1 MNGKRNLYEIV
12 KAVSAEYSDTD
23 PEYALRFVRD
33 LEKLKLVSLQR
44 I

>member
-1 MNGKRNLYEIV
+1 MENEIYEIV

-23 PEYALRFVRD
+23 PEHALRFVRD